1 MVLDPN
7 TGAILWSRQELGL
20 PQAMSVVFSPD
31 GRSLAAGFG
40 EYSQR
45 GVHSFKLY
53 DSATGQT
60 TATYPGPKG
69 GVNALAFDST
79 GRHLAVAG
87 LDIVEIW
94 DVVAQRRIHE
104 LRGHFQWVYCVAF
117 SPDGRWLATAGW
129 DRTIK
134 LRDAATGEER
144 LTIFAHEGFVLDL
157 AFSPDSR
164 CLASS
169 SEDRSVRLWGIPTG
183 RRIGVFHGHT
193 YLVQAVAFAPD
204 GRELASGGLEGTM
217 KVWDRRKSLPIVIEG
232 FTTKQKSLWYRRDG
246 GRIVFSMLTP
256 DRSHEIT
263 EAWDPSTG
271 EPDPT
276 LTGIAPA
283 KLREDYVGY
292 VIPDRP
298 GVPPASATSP
308 DGRYRA
314 RVVRS
319 NPNIFETGERSKSYA
334 TSAVDVQDEV
344 TGRVRTLIGHTADVL
359 WIAFS
364 PDGKR
369 IATTGYDRT
378 IKLWDTATGRD
389 VFTLRGHTAGVGVLA
404 FSPDGCRIVSS
415 AIDGTARVWD
425 ATPLPAAVLQAEEE
439 RYKQKI
445 KELKTFRERSETE
458 EHAPGANLLSKQSG
472 R

>member
-1 MVLDPN
+1 
-7 TGAILWSRQELGL
+7 
-20 PQAMSVVFSPD
+20 MSVVFSPD
-31 GRSLAAGFG
+31 GKSLAAGFG

-45 GVHSFKLY
+45 GIHSFKLY

-69 GVNALAFDST
+69 GVNALAFDRN

-87 LDIVEIW
+87 SDIVEIW
-94 DVVAQRRIHE
+94 EVVAQRKVHE

-117 SPDGRWLATAGW
+117 SPDGKWLATGGW

-164 CLASS
+164 YLASS
-169 SEDRSVRLWGIPTG
+169 SEDRSVRLWEIPSG

-217 KVWDRRKSLPIVIEG
+217 KVWDLRKSLPVVIEG

-246 GRIVFSMLTP
+246 RRIVFSMLSP
-256 DRSHEIT
+256 DQNQEIT
-263 EAWDPSTG
+263 RGWDPGTG
-271 EPDPT
+271 ELDPT
-276 LTGIAPA
+276 LTGIEVA
-283 KLREDYVGY
+283 KLSHEYVGSA
-292 VIPDRP
+292 IPDRP
-298 GVPPASATSP
+298 GFPLPSATSV
-308 DGRYRA
+308 DARYHA
-314 RVVRS
+314 RVLRGSV
-319 NPNIFETGERSKSYA
+319 NVFETGERSKSYA
-334 TSAVDVQDEV
+334 TSAVELQDEAA
-344 TGRVRTLIGHTADVL
+344 GSVRMLIGHTADVI

-364 PDGKR
+364 PDGMR

-378 IKLWDTATGRD
+378 IKLWDTATGRE

-404 FSPDGCRIVSS
+404 FSPDGYRIVSS
-415 AIDGTARVWD
+415 GIDGTARVWD
-425 ATPLPAAVLQAEEE
+425 ATPLSAAVLQGEED
-439 RYKQKI
+439 RFRQKI
-445 KELKTFRERSETE
+445 GQLKTFRERSETE
-458 EHAPGANLLSKQSG
+458 VRAGGANAPSQLDG
-472 R
+472 P